1 MLEIKCPTRRKINST
16 GEVKGVICPIHYWDQ
31 VQIQLACCDLDECDF
46 WQCDIKEY
54 PTKELFEDAQVMLK
68 KILKDKSKGDLSFAA
83 RKDLEKKMEKKK
95 GAIKKIAKKILPQVK
110 KADRAK
116 LKKKDKGEK

>member
-1 MLEIKCPTRRKINST
+1 MKSFKEFEEAMTAAQRQKAKATFRKNKAKIALGKKKAAKRLASKEKLQGRAIKQARNIL
-16 GEVKGVICPIHYWDQ
+16 I
-31 VQIQLACCDLDECDF
+31 
-46 WQCDIKEY
+46 
-54 PTKELFEDAQVMLK
+54 K

-83 RKDLEKKMEKKK
+83 RKELENKLAKKK

-116 LKKKDKGEK
+116 LKKNKDKGEK